1 MPEKSLVRIIPKPK
15 PKIPGWLNFL
25 FWLSLVLGFCVIG
38 SFFYFRHQ
46 IFTLKEKE
54 NSLGRQVSELEKKIE
69 EDLKKEG
76 VAEISE
82 KIKYFSELL
91 KEQKT
96 PSKVFEF
103 LRSVTHPRVQIV
115 SLNFNVKDYKM
126 TLGAVTD
133 NFQTLGEQLLVLR
146 KNQYVQ
152 NLEVSNISL
161 NKEGK
166 VEFGLNFTLKEEIYK
181 K

>member
-1 MPEKSLVRIIPKPK
+1 VPEKPLVKIIPRPK

-25 FWLSLVLGFCVIG
+25 FWLSLLLGFCVIG
-38 SFFYFRHQ
+38 SYFYLRYQ
-46 IFTLKEKE
+46 ISALEKKE
-54 NSLGRQVSELEKKIE
+54 NSLETQISELERKID

-82 KIKYFSELL
+82 KIKYFSKLL

-103 LRSVTHPRVQIV
+103 LKSVTHPRVQIT
-115 SLNFNVKDYKM
+115 SLNLDVKNYKM
-126 TLGAVTD
+126 SLEAVTD
-133 NFQTLGEQLLVLR
+133 NFQTLAEQILVLR
-146 KNQYVQ
+146 ENQNVQ
-152 NLEVSNISL
+152 NLEVLNISL
-161 NKEGK
+161 TKEGK
-166 VEFGLNFTLKEEIYK
+166 VEFALNFTLKEEIFK